1 MTTQGFRFHGARIG
15 ASAVVSAPSGA
26 PAHRPDAGESP
37 GRRAWDPVRQA
48 WIALDEADALDLHI
62 HDASRAPGVEASAD
76 VILSPPYRMRPWR
89 ADEAETLSALLGDR
103 AIWDHLPESFP
114 GDVTPALAAELIA
127 IGHADPLQE
136 VMAVERDGVPVGQVR
151 LLSDRS
157 REEEAELSYWLA
169 RRAWGRGWGSAMVAA
184 YVAASFARH
193 PDLTRL
199 TAKVHPANP
208 ASARILEKAG
218 FAAVGSAPLPSA
230 PEGPA
235 WRLFTRGR

>member
-1 MTTQGFRFHGARIG
+1 MTTQGFRFHGAG
-15 ASAVVSAPSGA
+15 MSASAVVSALSGSDTQG
-26 PAHRPDAGESP
+26 PDARGNHR
-37 GRRAWDPVRQA
+37 RRAWDPVRQA
-48 WIALDEADALDLHI
+48 WIALDEADALDLHLHEI
-62 HDASRAPGVEASAD
+62 ARAAGVEASAD

-114 GDVTPALAAELIA
+114 GELTPALAAELIA

-151 LLSDRS
+151 LLFDRA

-193 PDLTRL
+193 PALTRL
-199 TAKVHPANP
+199 TAKVHPGNP

-218 FAAVGSAPLPSA
+218 FAAAGSAPLPSA

-235 WRLFTRGR
+235 WRLFARGR